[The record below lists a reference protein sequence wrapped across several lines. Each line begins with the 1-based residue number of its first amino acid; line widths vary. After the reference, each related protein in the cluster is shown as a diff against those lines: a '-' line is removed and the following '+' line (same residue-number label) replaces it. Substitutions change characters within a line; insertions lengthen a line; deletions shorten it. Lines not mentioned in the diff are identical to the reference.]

1 MSTKLAIILAAMSLP
16 TASLPA
22 LAQDF
27 SGIYGGVDLIS
38 DRFDAEDLSYGP
50 GPVDANG
57 LGVGVFAGYNWQSGN
72 IVFGPEL
79 YLTSHSADG
88 NDGAYFLPFSAKRSM
103 GVKARL
109 GYTIGNIMPYLS
121 VGTVRTKVE
130 ADHTGGGMLAEDT
143 AKGTSFSL
151 GADWAV
157 TDQTFLRVEIE
168 RTNYKD
174 DFFSWSGDVHDY
186 SLDRTSMSVGYA
198 FRF

>member
-79 YLTSHSADG
+79 YLTSHSADC

-130 ADHTGGGMLAEDT
+130 ADHTGGGDAGRRHREGNELQPRCGLGCDRSDLLAGRDREDELQ
-143 AKGTSFSL
+143 GRL
-151 GADWAV
+151 L
-157 TDQTFLRVEIE
+157 QL
-168 RTNYKD
+168 
-174 DFFSWSGDVHDY
+174 
-186 SLDRTSMSVGYA
+186 VG
-198 FRF
+198 